1 MSDVVAILASWV
13 LTTSAVFLVLRL
25 DEGRMTP
32 AQRDRAWP
40 STSRVA
46 AAVVFGVLCLPIHFG
61 RTRRGIAGVAI
72 GIGVMC
78 AVGLVASIPDLMLE
92 LEVIDTRTSS
102 IVEAILATLVLF
114 TLLYVR
120 KSIKHRLPSV
130 DPGGG

>member
-25 DEGRMTP
+25 DERRMTP
-32 AQRDRAWP
+32 TKRARAWP

-61 RTRRGIAGVAI
+61 RTRRGVGGVGI

-78 AVGLVASIPDLMLE
+78 VVGLFASIPDLMLE
-92 LEVIDTRTSS
+92 LEVLDTRTR
-102 IVEAILATLVLF
+102 AILETILALSVLG

-120 KSIKHRLPSV
+120 KSIGHRLLC
-130 DPGGG
+130 